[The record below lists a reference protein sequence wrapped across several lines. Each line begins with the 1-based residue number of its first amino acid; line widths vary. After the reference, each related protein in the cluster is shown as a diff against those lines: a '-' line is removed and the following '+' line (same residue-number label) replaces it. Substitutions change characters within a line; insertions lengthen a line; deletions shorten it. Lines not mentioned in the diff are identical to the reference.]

1 MLWEGGV
8 ILWMVEKNLEPQRIL
23 RSSTKRNVLV
33 GKICLFCGVLGIL
46 HVILDASQGLY
57 ESVAVD
63 LFFTVIIAFAYL
75 LNRRKYHRA
84 SKIFVL
90 FTLNVLFILSA
101 SLLPREIG
109 IYLYYFPLVVASSAL
124 FDPIEKSFRYF
135 FIAFPLILLSLLVF
149 FEFDVLPDIQFAS
162 QMNVNAFFA
171 INAFSTA
178 AVTVICVDFMQKLNA
193 SSEKE
198 LKQLAEEVKGKN
210 IHLEK
215 TNAELDRFLYST
227 SHDLRSPLSSIKGL
241 VNIARMETS
250 DEKIQRYFTM
260 MVDRVDKLD
269 FFIKDIIDYSKNART
284 DIHREP
290 VDFHSLLSEVT
301 ENLKYIEGAESIHF
315 QTQVSI
321 PHAVQAD
328 KSRLSVV
335 LNNLM
340 ANAIKYHDPYKE
352 KQWIDVQVSNSN
364 GTIKLKVSDNGSGI
378 DPEHHSKIFDMF
390 YRGTF
395 QSKGSGLGL
404 YIVKETVSKMKG
416 TIHVESTPGKGTS
429 FLITLPAA

>member
-1 MLWEGGV
+1 
-8 ILWMVEKNLEPQRIL
+8 MVQKNLEPQRIFL
-23 RSSTKRNVLV
+23 SSTKRNVLV
-33 GKICLFCGVLGIL
+33 GKICLFCAFLGML
-46 HVILDASQGLY
+46 HVVLDASQGLY
-57 ESVAVD
+57 QSAAVD
-63 LFFTVIIAFAYL
+63 FLFTLIIAFAYL
-75 LNRRKYHRA
+75 LNRWKHHRA
-84 SKIFVL
+84 SKIFIL
-90 FTLNVLFILSA
+90 FTLNVLFILFA
-101 SLLPREIG
+101 SVLPGEVG
-109 IYLYYFPLVVASSAL
+109 IYLYYFPLLVASSAL
-124 FDPIEKSFRYF
+124 FDPIERAFRYF

-149 FEFDVLPDIQFAS
+149 FEFDLLPDIQFES
-162 QMNVNAFFA
+162 PMNVDAFFA
-171 INAFSTA
+171 VNAFSTA
-178 AVTVICVDFMQKLNA
+178 AVTVICVNFMQKLNA

-198 LKQLAEEVKGKN
+198 LKELAEEVNGKN

-284 DIHREP
+284 DIHKEP
-290 VDFHSLLSEVT
+290 VDFHSLVSEVT

-315 QTQVSI
+315 QTHVSI
-321 PHAVQAD
+321 PQSVQAD
-328 KSRLSVV
+328 KNRLSVV

-340 ANAIKYHDPYKE
+340 ANAIKYHDPHKTR
-352 KQWIDVQVSNSN
+352 QWIDVQVSNSN
-364 GTIKLKVSDNGSGI
+364 GTLKLKVSDNGSGI

-404 YIVKETVSKMKG
+404 YIVKETVAKMKG
-416 TIHVESTPGKGTS
+416 TIQVDSAPGKGTS